1 MKILWL
7 DLNSSYAHSSL
18 ALPAL
23 HAQISDNQDLEWDIV
38 SATINENPGAT
49 AGEIFRKQPDI
60 IAATCWL
67 FNHEVLLHILSRAKA
82 LLPQCCI
89 ILGGPEFLGDNKQF
103 LKLFPFVDCV
113 LRGEGE
119 HSFTKWLACKNQPE
133 KWNNIEG
140 LCWID
145 QTSGKYYDNGIA
157 RVIDFQNLNAPE
169 NSKYFNWEKPFVQL
183 ETTRGCFNT
192 CAFCVSGGEKP
203 VRNLS
208 IEAIKERIKNIY
220 QHGIRNIRVL
230 DRTFNFN
237 IRHAKALL
245 NLFKEYP
252 EIRFH
257 LEIHPAL
264 LTQELKDELAKMPK
278 GLLHLEA
285 GIQSLREKVLTTAQ
299 RKGQLKDAIKG
310 LEFLCSLDN
319 METHAD
325 LIAGLPYYQLE
336 EIFEDIRT
344 LAQLGAGE
352 IQLESLKLLPGTEM
366 RKRATELGICY
377 SPMPPYEVL
386 QTNEISPDELNTA
399 RLLSRM
405 VDAFYN
411 TEAWQAFTRNLIIKE
426 KDFLHLLLKYLTEKG
441 VADQPMGLEKRGL
454 LLYNFCKEYYPQ
466 YETQATIA
474 WIEAGMS
481 LKKQPALKIKTK
493 HVCPP
498 KEWKIIYGTYNE
510 NMRLCHLPNE
520 TGVHS
525 YWFGFEEESQNR
537 QPIFKAISPSL

>member
-1 MKILWL
+1 M
-7 DLNSSYAHSSL
+7 
-18 ALPAL
+18 
-23 HAQISDNQDLEWDIV
+23 
-38 SATINENPGAT
+38 
-49 AGEIFRKQPDI
+49 
-60 IAATCWL
+60 
-67 FNHEVLLHILSRAKA
+67 
-82 LLPQCCI
+82 
-89 ILGGPEFLGDNKQF
+89 
-103 LKLFPFVDCV
+103 
-113 LRGEGE
+113 
-119 HSFTKWLACKNQPE
+119 
-133 KWNNIEG
+133 
-140 LCWID
+140 
-145 QTSGKYYDNGIA
+145 
-157 RVIDFQNLNAPE
+157 
-169 NSKYFNWEKPFVQL
+169 
-183 ETTRGCFNT
+183 
-192 CAFCVSGGEKP
+192 
-203 VRNLS
+203 
-208 IEAIKERIKNIY
+208 
-220 QHGIRNIRVL
+220 
-230 DRTFNFN
+230 
-237 IRHAKALL
+237 
-245 NLFKEYP
+245 
-252 EIRFH
+252 
-257 LEIHPAL
+257 EIHPAL

-366 RKRATELGICY
+366 RKRATELGIRY

-411 TEAWQAFTRNLIIKE
+411 TEAWQAFTRKLIIKE
-426 KDFLHLLLKYLTEKG
+426 QDFLHLLLKYLKEKG

-481 LKKQPALKIKTK
+481 LKKQPASKIRTK

-510 NMRLCHLPNE
+510 NMRLCYLPNE